1 MIPLSPFVS
10 APSKEGALPQLIN
23 SQRAAMRFTHAPQL
37 PLPALALPRMEETEE
52 INGNYEG

>member
-1 MIPLSPFVS
+1 
-10 APSKEGALPQLIN
+10 
-23 SQRAAMRFTHAPQL
+23 MRFTHAPQL